1 MCKAIYY
8 SVKLHSKGTSI
19 KCRGRF
25 IAPTTDSSV
34 LVFPGLNPVE
44 SSLTEYYLPII
55 GDKAMRTH
63 HNIKMLSLLFTIYLI
78 CLTLFLSGCSNL
90 FALDGTTV
98 SPTATAVRPT
108 ATSRSVSTKSDSNG
122 IATEA
127 MARADLEK
135 AQQILAGMSLEQ
147 KLGQLIVVEY
157 LGNDYQNGLQ
167 YMISQQYVGG
177 FMYQESNH
185 NFNPPYD
192 VESNVY
198 ALSQQ
203 AMQDAKIPLII
214 ATDQEG
220 GLVNRLYRF
229 HGYLPSAADMAATG
243 NPNYI
248 LQQGTQAAKWLLQL
262 GINTDLAP
270 VVDVHTVDPPV
281 LASRMFGNNPQTV
294 ATYAGA
300 FLNGLQNN
308 GVAGTLKH
316 FPGLGAITSDPHA
329 GLPTVTRS
337 MSQLNSIDLAPYR
350 LMIAKDHPAMI
361 MSTDVL
367 MPAIDPNLP
376 AELSPKAITG
386 VLRNQ
391 LGYDGVVITDGL
403 YMGGISQKWSLS
415 EAAVLAIIAGNDMIE
430 GPYTP
435 GLVASVEAALQQAIQ
450 TGRLS
455 IARVNQAVERI
466 LLMKIHYGM
475 IKL

>member
-1 MCKAIYY
+1 MRIRH
-8 SVKLHSKGTSI
+8 SVHV
-19 KCRGRF
+19 
-25 IAPTTDSSV
+25 PT
-34 LVFPGLNPVE
+34 
-44 SSLTEYYLPII
+44 I
-55 GDKAMRTH
+55 
-63 HNIKMLSLLFTIYLI
+63 LFTLFLL
-78 CLTLFLSGCSNL
+78 CMTLFLSACSDILTNIN
-90 FALDGTTV
+90 GV
-98 SPTATAVRPT
+98 SAPTPTATKPSPT
-108 ATSRSVSTKSDSNG
+108 SMPVSPKSDNKG
-122 IATEA
+122 ILTEA
-127 MARADLEK
+127 LVRAELEK
-135 AQQILAGMSLEQ
+135 IQRIMAGMSLEQ

-157 LGNDYQNGLQ
+157 LGNNYQDALQ
-167 YMISQQYVGG
+167 YMISQQFVGG

-198 ALSQQ
+198 ALSQK

-243 NPNYI
+243 NPNYV
-248 LQQGTQAAKWLLQL
+248 LQQGTQAAKWMLQL

-270 VVDVHTVDPPV
+270 VVDVHTVDPAV
-281 LASRMFGNNPQTV
+281 LESRMFGNTPQKV

-300 FLNGLQNN
+300 FLQGLQNN
-308 GVAGTLKH
+308 GVAGCLKH

-329 GLPTVTRS
+329 GLPTVNRS
-337 MSQLNSIDLAPYR
+337 MTQLDTIDLEPYR
-350 LMIAKDHPAMI
+350 LMIQKDNPAMI

-376 AELSPKAITG
+376 AELSLKAITG

-391 LGYDGVVITDGL
+391 LGYNGVVITDGL
-403 YMGGISQKWSLS
+403 YMGGISEKWSLS
-415 EAAVLAIIAGNDMIE
+415 EASVLSIIAGNDMIE

-435 GLVASVEAALQQAIQ
+435 GLVASVVSALKQAIQ
-450 TGRLS
+450 QGRLS
-455 IARVNQAVERI
+455 MERVNQAVTRI
-466 LLMKIHYGM
+466 LMMKIQYGM